1 MNRIYGATITF
12 FLFAITIYGLIEW
25 YSVQE
30 DNISMLDNSNEP
42 EFIAENLNSDIYQE
56 SGALSYV
63 VEAQRMEHYEQ
74 LEVTHFEY
82 PRYTLYPKN
91 NKPTWQVTANEG
103 TLYNNNRV
111 KLENRVRL
119 IATDKESLIQ
129 EVHGKNL
136 EMDLKSNIISSEQ
149 TILILGKGFTMYG
162 SGLIVDLNTTQM
174 TLTEHVQTIY
184 KNVKN

>member
-1 MNRIYGATITF
+1 MNRITIATIAL
-12 FLFAITIYGLIEW
+12 FLLALTTYGILEW
-25 YSVQE
+25 FGAEKQTS
-30 DNISMLDNSNEP
+30 NILESANQP
-42 EFIAENLNSDIYQE
+42 EFIAENLNSDVYK
-56 SGALSYV
+56 STGPLSYN
-63 VEAQRMEHYEQ
+63 VEAQRMEHYAQ

-91 NKPTWQVTANEG
+91 NKPTWQITANEG

-111 KLENRVRL
+111 KLKNRVRL
-119 IATDKESLIQ
+119 IATDEESLIQ

-136 EMDLKSNIISSEQ
+136 EMDLKTNIISSEQ

-184 KNVKN
+184 KKIKK

>member
-1 MNRIYGATITF
+1 MNRIYLATTS
-12 FLFAITIYGLIEW
+12 LFIIAVTTYGLLEW
-25 YSVQE
+25 YSAQE
-30 DNISMLDNSNEP
+30 ETTNILDSTNNP
-42 EFIAENLNSDIYQE
+42 EFIAENLNSDIYQA
-56 SGALSYV
+56 SGALSYN
-63 VEAQRMEHYEQ
+63 VEAQRMEHYAQ

-91 NKPTWQVTANEG
+91 NKPTWQISANEG

-111 KLENRVRL
+111 KLKNRVRL
-119 IATDKESLIQ
+119 IATDEESLIQ

-136 EMDLKSNIISSEQ
+136 EMDLKTNIISSEQ

-184 KNVKN
+184 KKTKN

>member
-1 MNRIYGATITF
+1 MNRITLATISFFLLAVSTYGLLEWYGA
-12 FLFAITIYGLIEW
+12 
-25 YSVQE
+25 QE
-30 DNISMLDNSNEP
+30 ETSDILDQSNNP
-42 EFIAENLNSDIYQE
+42 EFIAENLNSDIYKA
-56 SGALSYV
+56 SGALSYN
-63 VEAQRMEHYEQ
+63 VEAQRMEHFAQ
-74 LEVTHFEY
+74 LAVTHFEY

-91 NKPTWQVTANEG
+91 NKPTWQISANEG

-111 KLENRVRL
+111 TLENRVRL

-136 EMDLKSNIISSEQ
+136 EMDLKTNIISSEQ

-184 KNVKN
+184 KKVKN

>member
-1 MNRIYGATITF
+1 MSRITLATIT
-12 FLFAITIYGLIEW
+12 LFILALSTYGLLEW
-25 YSVQE
+25 YGAQE
-30 DNISMLDNSNEP
+30 KNTNVLNSTDNP
-42 EFIAENLNSDIYQE
+42 EFIAENLNSDIYQA
-56 SGALSYV
+56 SGALSYN
-63 VEAQRMEHYEQ
+63 VEAQRMEHYAK
-74 LEVTHFEY
+74 LAVTHFEY

-91 NKPTWQVTANEG
+91 NKPTWQISANEG

-136 EMDLKSNIISSEQ
+136 EMDLKTNIISSEQ

-184 KNVKN
+184 KKTKN

>member
-1 MNRIYGATITF
+1 MSRIYLATVTF
-12 FLFAITIYGLIEW
+12 FLLAITTYGLLEW
-25 YSVQE
+25 YGAKEETANVLDST
-30 DNISMLDNSNEP
+30 DNP
-42 EFIAENLNSDIYQE
+42 EFIAESLNSDVYKA
-56 SGALSYV
+56 SGALSYN
-63 VEAQRMEHYEQ
+63 VEAQRMEHYAK
-74 LEVTHFEY
+74 LEVTHFKF
-82 PRYTLYPKN
+82 PRYTLYPRN
-91 NKPTWQVTANEG
+91 NKPTWQITANEG

-111 KLENRVRL
+111 ILENRVRL

-136 EMDLKSNIISSEQ
+136 EMDLKTNIISSEQ

-184 KNVKN
+184 KKIKK

>member
-1 MNRIYGATITF
+1 MNRIYLVSISL
-12 FLFAITIYGLIEW
+12 FLLALTTYGLLEW
-25 YSVQE
+25 YGAQE
-30 DNISMLDNSNEP
+30 ETSNILDTANNP
-42 EFIAENLNSDIYQE
+42 EFIAENLNSDVYKTT
-56 SGALSYV
+56 GALSYNI
-63 VEAQRMEHYEQ
+63 EAKRMEHYAE
-74 LEVTHFEY
+74 LGLTHFEY
-82 PRYTLYPKN
+82 PRYTLHPRN
-91 NKPTWQVTANEG
+91 NKPTWQITANEG

-111 KLENRVRL
+111 KLANRVRL

-136 EMDLKSNIISSEQ
+136 EMDLKTNIISSEQ

-184 KNVKN
+184 KKIKK

>member
-1 MNRIYGATITF
+1 MNRIYSATIIF
-12 FLFAITIYGLIEW
+12 FLLALATYGLLEW
-25 YSVQE
+25 YGAKEATS
-30 DNISMLDNSNEP
+30 NILDSTNSP
-42 EFIAENLNSDIYQE
+42 EFIAENLNSDVYNA
-56 SGALSYV
+56 SGALSYN
-63 VEAQRMEHYEQ
+63 VEAQRMEHYAQ

-82 PRYTLYPKN
+82 PQYTLYPKN
-91 NKPTWQVTANEG
+91 NKPTWQITANEG

-111 KLENRVRL
+111 TLENRVRL

-136 EMDLKSNIISSEQ
+136 EMDLKTNIISSEQ

-184 KNVKN
+184 KKIKK

>member
-1 MNRIYGATITF
+1 MSRIYLATITF
-12 FLFAITIYGLIEW
+12 FLLAITTYGLLEW
-25 YSVQE
+25 YGAKAETS
-30 DNISMLDNSNEP
+30 NILNKANNP
-42 EFIAENLNSDIYQE
+42 EFIAENLNSDIYKA
-56 SGALSYV
+56 SGALSYN
-63 VEAQRMEHYEQ
+63 VEAQRMEHYAQ

-82 PRYTLYPKN
+82 PRYTLYPRN

-119 IATDKESLIQ
+119 IATDEDSLIQ

-136 EMDLKSNIISSEQ
+136 EMDLRTNIISSEQ

-174 TLTEHVQTIY
+174 TLTQHVQTIY
-184 KNVKN
+184 KKIKE

>member
-1 MNRIYGATITF
+1 MSRIYSATIVF
-12 FLFAITIYGLIEW
+12 FFIALATYGLLEW
-25 YSVQE
+25 YGAQKE
-30 DNISMLDNSNEP
+30 TNNILERTDTP
-42 EFIAENLNSDIYQE
+42 EFIAENLNSDIYKA
-56 SGALSYV
+56 SGALSYN
-63 VEAQRMEHYEQ
+63 VEAQRMEHYAQ

-82 PRYTLYPKN
+82 PRYTLYPRN
-91 NKPTWQVTANEG
+91 NKPTWQISANEG

-111 KLENRVRL
+111 KLANRVRL

-136 EMDLKSNIISSEQ
+136 EMDLKTNIISSEQ

-184 KNVKN
+184 KKTKN

>member
-1 MNRIYGATITF
+1 MNRIYLATIGF
-12 FLFAITIYGLIEW
+12 FLLAVTTYGLLEW
-25 YSVQE
+25 YGAQE
-30 DNISMLDNSNEP
+30 KTSNILNTADSP
-42 EFIAENLNSDIYQE
+42 EFIAEKLNSDIYQA
-56 SGALSYV
+56 SGALSYN
-63 VEAQRMEHYEQ
+63 VEAQRMEHYAQ

-82 PRYTLYPKN
+82 PRYTLYPRN
-91 NKPTWQVTANEG
+91 NKATWQISANEG

-111 KLENRVRL
+111 KLKNRVRL
-119 IATDKESLIQ
+119 IATDTDSLIQ

-136 EMDLKSNIISSEQ
+136 EMDLKTNIISSEQ

-184 KNVKN
+184 KKTKS

>member
-1 MNRIYGATITF
+1 MNRIYSATIAF
-12 FLFAITIYGLIEW
+12 FLFAIATYGLIEW
-25 YSVQE
+25 YSAKEV
-30 DNISMLDNSNEP
+30 DTSVLDNSNEP
-42 EFIAENLNSDIYQE
+42 EFIAENLNSDIYQDA
-56 SGALSYV
+56 GNLSYV

-111 KLENRVRL
+111 RLENRVRL

-184 KNVKN
+184 KKIKN

>member
-1 MNRIYGATITF
+1 MNRIYLATGFF
-12 FLFAITIYGLIEW
+12 FLLAISTYGLLEW
-25 YSVQE
+25 YSAKEQSSSILNRT
-30 DNISMLDNSNEP
+30 DKP
-42 EFIAENLNSDIYQE
+42 EFIAENLNSAIYQA
-56 SGALSYV
+56 SGALSYHV
-63 VEAQRMEHYEQ
+63 AAQRMEHYAQ

-82 PRYTLYPKN
+82 PKYTLYPKN
-91 NKPTWQVTANEG
+91 KNATWQITANEG

-111 KLENRVRL
+111 KLKNRVRL
-119 IATDKESLIQ
+119 IANDDDSLIR

-184 KNVKN
+184 NQTQN